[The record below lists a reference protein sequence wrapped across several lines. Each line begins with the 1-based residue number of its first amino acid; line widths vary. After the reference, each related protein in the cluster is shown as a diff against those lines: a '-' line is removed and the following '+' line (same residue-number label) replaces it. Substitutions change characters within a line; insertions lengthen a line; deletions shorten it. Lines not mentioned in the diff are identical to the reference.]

1 MNIILLS
8 LMGSP
13 QQKLRSQQKG
23 RCSEIFETEKYKY

>member
-13 QQKLRSQQKG
+13 QQKLRLQQKG
-23 RCSEIFETEKYKY
+23 RCSVIFETEKYKY